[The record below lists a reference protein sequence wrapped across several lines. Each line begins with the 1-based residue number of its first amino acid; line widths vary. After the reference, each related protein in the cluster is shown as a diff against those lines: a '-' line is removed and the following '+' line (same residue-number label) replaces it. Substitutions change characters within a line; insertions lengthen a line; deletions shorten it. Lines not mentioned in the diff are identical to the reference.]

1 MSSPRASIVIP
12 NWNGWHLLQ
21 PCLDSLEAQDCRDA
35 LEVIVVDN
43 ASSDGSVEAVRDGY
57 PKVRLLVMDENLGFA
72 GGTNVGFAA
81 AQGEVLIALNNDTEA
96 SPNWAS
102 RLLDALERYP
112 DAGMAAPR
120 MVVYD
125 SPSTIH
131 SAGDCYGVDG
141 IPNSRGVWQEYGPP
155 YDQETYVF
163 GACGGAAAYR
173 REMIEQIGSFDEA
186 FFMYCEDVDLNW
198 RAQLKG
204 YRCVYVPD
212 AVVRHH
218 ISATG
223 GGTLSSYYV
232 GRNTLWVMARN
243 MPTQVLRRHWSQI
256 VAAQWRITLDALRA
270 WRGRAARAR
279 LRGQLAGLLSWPR
292 WLRHRRRLLR
302 QSGVSED
309 YIESLLTREKA

>member
-1 MSSPRASIVIP
+1 VNSPRASIVIP

-21 PCLDSLEAQDCRDA
+21 PCLDALMAQDCCDA

-43 ASSDGSVEAVRDGY
+43 ASSDGSAEAVRENY
-57 PKVRLLVMDENLGFA
+57 PKVRMMVMEENLGFA

-81 AQGEVLIALNNDTEA
+81 ARGAVLIALNNDTEA
-96 SPNWAS
+96 APDWAS

-112 DAGMAAPR
+112 QAGMAASR
-120 MVVYD
+120 MMVFD
-125 SPSTIH
+125 SSATIH
-131 SAGDCYGVDG
+131 SAGDCYGADG
-141 IPNSRGVWQEYGPP
+141 IPNSRGVWEAYGPP
-155 YDQETYVF
+155 YDREAYVF

-173 REMIEQIGSFDEA
+173 REMIAQIGSFDEA

-198 RAQLKG
+198 RAQIAG

-223 GGTLSSYYV
+223 GGALSSYYV

-243 MPTQVLRRHWSQI
+243 VPSVVLRRHWREI
-256 VAAQWRITLDALRA
+256 VAAQLRIARDALRA
-270 WRGRAARAR
+270 WRGGAARAR
-279 LRGQLAGLLSWPR
+279 LRGQLAGLLTWPR
-292 WLRHRRRLLR
+292 WLGHRRRLLGDS
-302 QSGVSED
+302 QVSEQ